1 MTKSKT
7 NKHLTLSYKKTISKS
22 DLHPFNPLG
31 FHPYSARETPQL
43 PGLSASGIF
52 RAKTFFV
59 VPYLRYL

>member
-1 MTKSKT
+1 MNTLPRT
-7 NKHLTLSYKKTISKS
+7 PQLPTHPNLSYEFT
-22 DLHPFNPLG
+22 LNPLG

-52 RAKTFFV
+52 RAFFV